1 MQLRMPPRR
10 VIHANMDANM
20 RIPEARTPRV
30 GLGSP
35 QPLIGRPVKTRQQGR
50 NVTQPRHHLQV
61 LEAALGS
68 AARTRIMQRFR
79 QQAGPR
85 VLLASDVA
93 TRGLDVPDI
102 THVVGARARHK
113 ASRLASL
120 RVPVCI

>member
-1 MQLRMPPRR
+1 M
-10 VIHANMDANM
+10 
-20 RIPEARTPRV
+20 
-30 GLGSP
+30 
-35 QPLIGRPVKTRQQGR
+35 KTRKKGP
-50 NVTQPRHHLQV
+50 NVTLPRHWQV

-102 THVVGARARHK
+102 THVVGTRARHRRLGLHRCAFRS
-113 ASRLASL
+113 ASERLGPS
-120 RVPVCI
+120 R